1 MADYLKEKGI
11 GTIIHY
17 PIPPHL
23 SQAYAYLGHK
33 KGDFPVAERYA
44 DEVLSLPM
52 YNGMTE
58 DEQTYVIDAIN
69 AFH

>member
-1 MADYLKEKGI
+1 MAYLKEKDI

-23 SQAYAYLGHK
+23 CKAYEYLGHK
-33 KGDFPVAERYA
+33 KGDFPITEKYA
-44 DEVLSLPM
+44 SEVLSLPM

-58 DEQTYVIDAIN
+58 EEQNIVISEIN
-69 AFH
+69 KFI